1 MIRKVSPA
9 EVEAILNVVNDAAQA
24 YKGVIPADCWKEPYM
39 TEMELAEEVARGVE
53 FSGYYE
59 NAALVAVM
67 GIQTVKNLTLIRHA
81 YVRTDRQRR
90 GLGEKLLRHLLG
102 LAGASEVL
110 VGTWKAA
117 WWAVR
122 FYEKNGFVLIPRE
135 SRGKLRQYWTIPDR
149 QAETSVVLRL
159 ERRGN
164 REVSSVVK

>member
-9 EVEAILNVVNDAAQA
+9 EVDDVLKVVNNAAQA

-39 TEMELAEEVARGVE
+39 TGMELTEEVARGVE
-53 FSGYYE
+53 FYGYYE
-59 NAALVAVM
+59 NGPLVAVM
-67 GIQTVKNLTLIRHA
+67 GIQTLKEVTLIRHA
-81 YVRTDRQRR
+81 YVRANYQRR

-102 LAGASEVL
+102 LAGADEVL

-122 FYEKNGFVLIPRE
+122 FYEKNGFVLIPQE
-135 SRGKLRQYWTIPDR
+135 SRGKLRQFWTIPDR

-159 ERRGN
+159 DRRGN
-164 REVSSVVK
+164 R